1 MQTLQSPPPWLRML
15 QIVLGGLCVI
25 LSVAIL
31 AYIGPA
37 ILITILILSFILLAV
52 GIERVAVGI
61 ALRRSSRRS
70 SITNIILGLAVVAF
84 SIVLMQFPIFTSAV
98 LVILAA
104 VALLLSGI
112 ARIMHGISSER
123 TRSSRAFLM
132 GVGVIS
138 IAVSILV
145 IAHPISFG
153 LVLFGIFISI
163 AFLISGIEM
172 MALGISGRQEYLA
185 PTTDTQ

>member
-1 MQTLQSPPPWLRML
+1 ML
-15 QIVLGGLCVI
+15 QIVLGGLCIV

-37 ILITILILSFILLAV
+37 ILVTILILSLILLAI

-61 ALRRSSRRS
+61 ALRHSSRRS
-70 SITNIILGLAVVAF
+70 SITNIVLGLAVVSL
-84 SIVLMQFPIFTSAV
+84 SIVLMQFTSAF

-112 ARIMHGISSER
+112 SRIIHGVSSER
-123 TRSSRAFLM
+123 SRSSRGFLI

-153 LVLFGIFISI
+153 LVLFAIFISV

-185 PTTDTQ
+185 PSTTTTTQ

>member
-1 MQTLQSPPPWLRML
+1 LQTLESPPWLRML
-15 QIVLGGLCVI
+15 QIVLGGLCI
-25 LSVAIL
+25 TLSLSIL
-31 AYIGPA
+31 AYIGLA
-37 ILITILILSFILLAV
+37 ILTIILILSVILLAV
-52 GIERVAVGI
+52 GIERICVGI
-61 ALRRSSRRS
+61 AMRRSSRGPS
-70 SITNIILGLAVVAF
+70 LANIVLGLAIIAF

-104 VALLLSGI
+104 VALLLNGI
-112 ARIMHGISSER
+112 ARIIHGISNKTS
-123 TRSSRAFLM
+123 RSSRAFLI

-163 AFLISGIEM
+163 AFLIAGIEM
-172 MALGISGRQEYLA
+172 MVIGISGRQGYLA
-185 PTTDTQ
+185 QSTAARQ

>member
-1 MQTLQSPPPWLRML
+1 ML
-15 QIVLGGLCVI
+15 QIVLGGICI
-25 LSVAIL
+25 TLSLVIL

-37 ILITILILSFILLAV
+37 ILTIILILSLILLVV
-52 GIERVAVGI
+52 GIERTSVGI
-61 ALRRSSRRS
+61 AMRRSSRGS
-70 SITNIILGLAVVAF
+70 SLANIVLGLAIIAF
-84 SIVLMQFPIFTSAV
+84 SIVIMQFPIFASAI

-112 ARIMHGISSER
+112 SRIIHGISKKTS
-123 TRSSRAFLM
+123 RSSRAFLI

-138 IAVSILV
+138 ITVSILV

-153 LVLFGIFISI
+153 LVLFSIIISI

-172 MALGISGRQEYLA
+172 MALGISGRQGYLA
-185 PTTDTQ
+185 QSTAKQ

>member
-1 MQTLQSPPPWLRML
+1 ML
-15 QIVLGGLCVI
+15 QIVLGGICI
-25 LSVAIL
+25 TLSLVIL

-37 ILITILILSFILLAV
+37 ILTIILILSLILLVV
-52 GIERVAVGI
+52 GIERTSVGI
-61 ALRRSSRRS
+61 AMRRSSRGS
-70 SITNIILGLAVVAF
+70 SLANIVLGLAIIAF
-84 SIVLMQFPIFTSAV
+84 SIVLMQFPIFASAI

-112 ARIMHGISSER
+112 SRIIHGISKKTS
-123 TRSSRAFLM
+123 RSSRAFLI

-138 IAVSILV
+138 ITVSILV

-153 LVLFGIFISI
+153 LVLFSIIISI

-172 MALGISGRQEYLA
+172 MALGISGRQGYLA
-185 PTTDTQ
+185 QSTAKQ

>member
-1 MQTLQSPPPWLRML
+1 ML
-15 QIVLGGLCVI
+15 QIVLGALCIV

-31 AYIGPA
+31 AYIGPT
-37 ILITILILSFILLAV
+37 ILVTILILSLILLAI

-61 ALRRSSRRS
+61 ALRHSSRRS
-70 SITNIILGLAVVAF
+70 SITNIVLGLAVVAL
-84 SIVLMQFPIFTSAV
+84 SIILMQFPIFTSAF

-112 ARIMHGISSER
+112 SRIIHGISSER
-123 TRSSRAFLM
+123 SRSSRAFLI

-185 PTTDTQ
+185 PTTGTQ

>member
-1 MQTLQSPPPWLRML
+1 MQTLESPPPWLRML
-15 QIVLGGLCVI
+15 QIVLGGLCII
-25 LSVAIL
+25 LSLAIL

-37 ILITILILSFILLAV
+37 ILITILILSVILLAV

-61 ALRRSSRRS
+61 ALGDSSRGS
-70 SITNIILGLAVVAF
+70 SLANIVIGLAVIAF

-104 VALLLSGI
+104 VALLLNGI
-112 ARIMHGISSER
+112 ARIIHGISSK
-123 TRSSRAFLM
+123 TSRSSRAFLI

-145 IAHPISFG
+145 IGHPISFG

-185 PTTDTQ
+185 QNTARQ

>member
-1 MQTLQSPPPWLRML
+1 ML
-15 QIVLGGLCVI
+15 QIVLGGICI
-25 LSVAIL
+25 TLSLVIL

-37 ILITILILSFILLAV
+37 ILTIILILSLILLAV
-52 GIERVAVGI
+52 GIERTSVGI
-61 ALRRSSRRS
+61 AMRRSSRGS
-70 SITNIILGLAVVAF
+70 SLANIVLGLAIIAF
-84 SIVLMQFPIFTSAV
+84 SIVLMQFPIFASAI

-112 ARIMHGISSER
+112 SRIIHGISKKTS
-123 TRSSRAFLM
+123 RSSRAFLI

-138 IAVSILV
+138 ITVSILV

-153 LVLFGIFISI
+153 LVLFSIIISI

-172 MALGISGRQEYLA
+172 MALGISGRQGYLA
-185 PTTDTQ
+185 QSTAKQ

>member
-1 MQTLQSPPPWLRML
+1 ML
-15 QIVLGGLCVI
+15 QIVLGGICI
-25 LSVAIL
+25 TLSLVIL

-37 ILITILILSFILLAV
+37 ILTIILILSLILLVV
-52 GIERVAVGI
+52 GIERTSVGI
-61 ALRRSSRRS
+61 EMRRSSRGS
-70 SITNIILGLAVVAF
+70 SLANIVLGLAIIAF
-84 SIVLMQFPIFTSAV
+84 SIVLMQFPIFASAV

-112 ARIMHGISSER
+112 ARILHGISKKTS
-123 TRSSRAFLM
+123 RSSRAFLI

-138 IAVSILV
+138 ITVSILV

-153 LVLFGIFISI
+153 LVLFGIIISI

-172 MALGISGRQEYLA
+172 MALGISGRQGYLA
-185 PTTDTQ
+185 QSTAKQ

>member
-1 MQTLQSPPPWLRML
+1 ML
-15 QIVLGGLCVI
+15 QIVLGAICI
-25 LSVAIL
+25 TLSLFIL

-37 ILITILILSFILLAV
+37 ILTIILILSVILLAV
-52 GIERVAVGI
+52 GIERVSVGI
-61 ALRRSSRRS
+61 ALRDSSRGS
-70 SITNIILGLAVVAF
+70 SLSNIVIGLAVIAF

-112 ARIMHGISSER
+112 SRIIHGISSK
-123 TRSSRAFLM
+123 TSRYSKAFPI

-145 IAHPISFG
+145 IGHPISFG

-163 AFLISGIEM
+163 AFLLSGIEM
-172 MALGISGRQEYLA
+172 MALGISGRQRYLA
-185 PTTDTQ
+185 RSTAR

>member
-1 MQTLQSPPPWLRML
+1 ML

-70 SITNIILGLAVVAF
+70 SITNIVLGLAIVAF
-84 SIVLMQFPIFTSAV
+84 SIVLMQFPISAV

>member
-1 MQTLQSPPPWLRML
+1 MQTLESPPWLRML
-15 QIVLGGLCVI
+15 QIVLGGICI
-25 LSVAIL
+25 TLSLVIL

-37 ILITILILSFILLAV
+37 ILTIILILSLILLAV
-52 GIERVAVGI
+52 GIERTSVGI
-61 ALRRSSRRS
+61 AMRRSSRGS
-70 SITNIILGLAVVAF
+70 SLANIILGLAVIAF
-84 SIVLMQFPIFTSAV
+84 SIVLMQFPIFASAI

-112 ARIMHGISSER
+112 ARIIHGISKKTS
-123 TRSSRAFLM
+123 RSSRAFLI

-138 IAVSILV
+138 ITVSILV

-153 LVLFGIFISI
+153 LVLFSIIISI

-172 MALGISGRQEYLA
+172 MALGISGRQGYLA
-185 PTTDTQ
+185 QSTAKQ

>member
-37 ILITILILSFILLAV
+37 ILITILILSVILLAV
-52 GIERVAVGI
+52 GIERAAVGI

-70 SITNIILGLAVVAF
+70 SITNIVLGLAIVAF

>member
-1 MQTLQSPPPWLRML
+1 MQTLESPPWLRML
-15 QIVLGGLCVI
+15 QIVLGGICI
-25 LSVAIL
+25 TLSLVIL

-37 ILITILILSFILLAV
+37 ILTIILILSLILLAV
-52 GIERVAVGI
+52 GIERTSVGI
-61 ALRRSSRRS
+61 AMRRSSRGS
-70 SITNIILGLAVVAF
+70 SLANIVLGLAIIAF
-84 SIVLMQFPIFTSAV
+84 SIVLMQFPIFASAI

-112 ARIMHGISSER
+112 SRIIHGISKKTS
-123 TRSSRAFLM
+123 RSSRAFLI

-138 IAVSILV
+138 ITVSILV

-153 LVLFGIFISI
+153 LVLFSIIISI

-172 MALGISGRQEYLA
+172 MALGISGRQGYLA
-185 PTTDTQ
+185 QSTAKQ

>member
-1 MQTLQSPPPWLRML
+1 ML
-15 QIVLGGLCVI
+15 QIVLGGLCI
-25 LSVAIL
+25 TLSLVIL

-37 ILITILILSFILLAV
+37 ILTIILILSLILLVV
-52 GIERVAVGI
+52 GIERTSVGI
-61 ALRRSSRRS
+61 AMRRSSRGS
-70 SITNIILGLAVVAF
+70 SLANIVLGLAIIAF
-84 SIVLMQFPIFTSAV
+84 SIVLMQFPIFASAI

-112 ARIMHGISSER
+112 SRIIHGISKKTS
-123 TRSSRAFLM
+123 RSSRAFLI

-138 IAVSILV
+138 ITVSILV

-153 LVLFGIFISI
+153 LVLFSIIISI

-172 MALGISGRQEYLA
+172 MALGISGRQGYLA
-185 PTTDTQ
+185 QSTAKQ

>member
-1 MQTLQSPPPWLRML
+1 MQTLESPPWLRML
-15 QIVLGGLCVI
+15 QIVLGGICI
-25 LSVAIL
+25 TLSLVIL

-37 ILITILILSFILLAV
+37 ILTIILILSLILLVV
-52 GIERVAVGI
+52 GIERTSVGI
-61 ALRRSSRRS
+61 AMRRSSRGS
-70 SITNIILGLAVVAF
+70 SLANIVLGLAIIAF
-84 SIVLMQFPIFTSAV
+84 SIVIMQFPIFASAI

-112 ARIMHGISSER
+112 SRIIHGISKKTS
-123 TRSSRAFLM
+123 RSSRAFLI

-138 IAVSILV
+138 ITVSILV

-153 LVLFGIFISI
+153 LVLFSIIISI

-172 MALGISGRQEYLA
+172 MALGISGRQGYLA
-185 PTTDTQ
+185 QSTAKQ

>member
-1 MQTLQSPPPWLRML
+1 MQTLESPPWLRML
-15 QIVLGGLCVI
+15 QIVLGGICI
-25 LSVAIL
+25 TLSLVIL

-37 ILITILILSFILLAV
+37 ILTIILILSLILLVV
-52 GIERVAVGI
+52 GIERTSVGI
-61 ALRRSSRRS
+61 AMRRSSRGS
-70 SITNIILGLAVVAF
+70 SLANIVLGLAIIAF
-84 SIVLMQFPIFTSAV
+84 SIVLMQFPIFASAI

-112 ARIMHGISSER
+112 ARIIHGISKKTS
-123 TRSSRAFLM
+123 RSSRAFLI

-138 IAVSILV
+138 ITVSILV

-153 LVLFGIFISI
+153 LVLFSIIISI

-172 MALGISGRQEYLA
+172 MALGISGRQGYLA
-185 PTTDTQ
+185 QSTAKQ

>member
-1 MQTLQSPPPWLRML
+1 ML
-15 QIVLGGLCVI
+15 QIVLGGICI
-25 LSVAIL
+25 TLSLVIL

-37 ILITILILSFILLAV
+37 ILTIILILSLILLVV
-52 GIERVAVGI
+52 GIERTSVGI
-61 ALRRSSRRS
+61 AMRRSSRGS
-70 SITNIILGLAVVAF
+70 SLANIVLGLAIIAF
-84 SIVLMQFPIFTSAV
+84 SIVLMQFPIFASAI

-112 ARIMHGISSER
+112 ARIIHGISKKTS
-123 TRSSRAFLM
+123 RSSRAFLI

-138 IAVSILV
+138 ITVSILV

-153 LVLFGIFISI
+153 LVLFSIIISI

-172 MALGISGRQEYLA
+172 MALGISGRQGYLA
-185 PTTDTQ
+185 QSTAKQ

>member
-1 MQTLQSPPPWLRML
+1 ML
-15 QIVLGGLCVI
+15 QIVLGGICI
-25 LSVAIL
+25 TLSLSIL

-37 ILITILILSFILLAV
+37 ILTIILILSLILLIV
-52 GIERVAVGI
+52 GIERTSVGI
-61 ALRRSSRRS
+61 AMRRSSRGS
-70 SITNIILGLAVVAF
+70 SLANIVIGLAVIAF

-112 ARIMHGISSER
+112 ARLIHGISNKTSH
-123 TRSSRAFLM
+123 SSRAFLI

-153 LVLFGIFISI
+153 LVLFSIFISI

-172 MALGISGRQEYLA
+172 MALGISGSQRYITRKTVRE
-185 PTTDTQ
+185 

>member
-1 MQTLQSPPPWLRML
+1 MQTLESPPWLRML
-15 QIVLGGLCVI
+15 QIVLGGICI
-25 LSVAIL
+25 TLSLVIL

-37 ILITILILSFILLAV
+37 ILTIILILSLILLVV
-52 GIERVAVGI
+52 GIERTSVGI
-61 ALRRSSRRS
+61 AMRRSSRGS
-70 SITNIILGLAVVAF
+70 SLANIVLGLAIIAF
-84 SIVLMQFPIFTSAV
+84 SIVLMQFPIFASAI

-112 ARIMHGISSER
+112 SRIIHGISKKTS
-123 TRSSRAFLM
+123 RSSRAFLI

-138 IAVSILV
+138 ITVSILV

-153 LVLFGIFISI
+153 LVLFSIIISI

-172 MALGISGRQEYLA
+172 MALGISGRQGYLA
-185 PTTDTQ
+185 QSTAKQ